1 MNYLDDDI
9 DFLKKESDFYKKRL
23 KLCKNKIIGFGI
35 FGLTLDGIMALLM
48 INDIDS
54 NYMGL
59 AISGFE
65 VVSAGT
71 IVLVLNE
78 LMKYLKNSYDYED
91 TLEKIRK
98 FSGM

>member
-9 DFLKKESDFYKKRL
+9 DFLKKEADFYKKRL

-35 FGLTLDGIMALLM
+35 FGLISDGIMALVM